1 MGRAPLAPRGRA
13 STSARPVVA
22 LWPGSVIPWAFS
34 RFSGP
39 TLHRKLIGAVLVS
52 ALASTAAHAADK
64 VLIAPVPAWVIP
76 APPVL
81 KADSAVR
88 FDEQVQVDGDTTT
101 VYIDTMRQASSPE
114 ALLQMGTL
122 TLGWQPDHGDLTL
135 HKLEIIRGD
144 QVIDALGKG
153 EGITVIQREAGLER
167 LMVDGQLTAVKH
179 IEGLRVGDVL
189 RMVFSLSERDS
200 ALAGHVQDGLV
211 LLPAPLKVGFGR
223 ARLVWRTASPLTIKS
238 LAPGV
243 VPAPKPIDGTWTEIV
258 VPLPVAKLPEVPK
271 NAPSRFTPQPLLQ
284 FSSFPDWASVA
295 KVMAPLYAVKDTIPP
310 GSDLASRVDAIAARS
325 PDPVRRM
332 ADALQLVQDEVR
344 YELIAMGNGNYV
356 PQAPA
361 DTWAKRYGDCKAKTR
376 LLLAVLDRLGIRAE
390 PVMANS
396 KRGDAVADMVPAA
409 LAFDHVFVHAQVG
422 GEDFW
427 LDGTMLGSRLAD
439 IRDVPRYGWVLPM
452 GGTIEGSKPTLLAL
466 PLRAHARPD
475 IEADV
480 AYDMTAGPHL
490 ATPYHMTLRYNGTY
504 GAAYKVDQGPSYDE
518 KLTDFAEKAA
528 NNWIGNTFIGKPR
541 SAWNAEAAVWTLEF
555 NGIAYPNW
563 KYRDGHYALAV
574 PPGLKVSYDAPR
586 DRAAWRAIPALIS
599 EPWHARLHTSW
610 RLPDDGK
617 GVTLTSADAASLDLA
632 AVNWQRKIV
641 LNGGELA
648 EDIVSRE
655 SGAEIAPDK
664 ASSTAKAISDAMD
677 RTARLSL
684 DSSYPKWWDDVA
696 RRKGSPAL
704 AKVRAI
710 YDARIA
716 DKPDDA
722 TRLTDRAWF
731 ERTLFD
737 WAAAEADY
745 TRAIALDAS
754 ADRYLKRSSLRAK
767 LGNRA
772 GSLADTQAAYD
783 LEQGNADARSSL
795 AYELI
800 EAGKPDEALDL
811 LPADLD
817 IATDDGLSNFL
828 EKVDRLE
835 QADRHD
841 EALSMLDEA
850 LEKRGSSAKLRN
862 ARCWYLALRNTAL
875 DTALGDCNK
884 AIELE
889 ADPAMYMDSRALV
902 HFRAGRLKEAMADYE
917 AALAAEPEQT
927 ASLFM
932 AGIVAAKMGDKAK
945 AAALLK
951 AAKTVTPDIGHFYA
965 HYGIKP

>member
-1 MGRAPLAPRGRA
+1 MHKKLFGAAVI
-13 STSARPVVA
+13 ST
-22 LWPGSVIPWAFS
+22 
-34 RFSGP
+34 
-39 TLHRKLIGAVLVS
+39 
-52 ALASTAAHAADK
+52 LASTAAHAGDK
-64 VLIAPVPAWVIP
+64 VLVAPAPAWVNQ

-114 ALLQMGTL
+114 ALQQMGTL

-153 EGITVIQREAGLER
+153 EGITVIRREAGLER

-179 IEGLRVGDVL
+179 IEDLRVGDTL
-189 RMVFSLSERDS
+189 RMVFSLSERDT
-200 ALAGHVQDGLV
+200 ALAGHVQDALV

-223 ARLVWRTASPLTIKS
+223 ARLVWKTSNPLTVKS
-238 LAPGV
+238 LAPGLTPV
-243 VPAPKPIDGTWTEIV
+243 AKPLDATWTEIV
-258 VPLPVAKLPEVPK
+258 VPLPIAKLPDAAK
-271 NAPSRFTPQPLLQ
+271 NAPSRFTPLPLLQ
-284 FSSFPDWASVA
+284 FTSFPDWASVA
-295 KVMAPLYAVKDTIPP
+295 KVMAPLYAVKDGIAP
-310 GSDLASRVDAIAARS
+310 GSDLAKRVDAIAARS

-332 ADALQLVQDEVR
+332 ADALRLVQDEVR

-361 DTWAKRYGDCKAKTR
+361 DTWAKRYGDCKAKTM
-376 LLLAVLDRLGIRAE
+376 LLLAVLDRLGIKAE

-396 KRGDAVADMVPAA
+396 KRGDAVPDMVPAA
-409 LAFDHVFVHAQVG
+409 LAFDHVFVHARVG
-422 GEDFW
+422 EEDFW

-452 GGTIEGSKPTLLAL
+452 GGTIEGSKPALFAL

-475 IEADV
+475 IDADL

-490 ATPYHMTLRYNGTY
+490 ATPYHLTLRYNGTY
-504 GAAYKVDQGPSYDE
+504 GAAYKVDPGPNYDE
-518 KLTDFAEKAA
+518 KLTSFAEKAA
-528 NNWIGNTFIGKPR
+528 SNWVGDTFVGKAR
-541 SAWNAEAAVWTLEF
+541 STWDAENAVWTLDF
-555 NGIAYPNW
+555 DGIAYPDW

-574 PPGLKVSYDAPR
+574 PPGLKVTYDAPR
-586 DRAAWRAIPALIS
+586 DRAAWRAIPALIPD
-599 EPWHARLHTSW
+599 PWHAKLHTSW
-610 RLPDDGK
+610 RLPDGGK
-617 GVTLTSADAASLDLA
+617 GVSLTGSDPGSLDLPA
-632 AVNWQRKIV
+632 ASWQRTV
-641 LNGGELA
+641 ALAGGELTQ
-648 EDIVSRE
+648 DIVSRE
-655 SGAEIAPDK
+655 SGAEIASDK

-684 DSSYPKWWDDVA
+684 DGSYPKWWDDVA

-710 YDARIA
+710 FDARIA

-731 ERTLFD
+731 ERTLFN

-745 TRAIALDAS
+745 TRAIAVDAS
-754 ADRYLKRSSLRAK
+754 ADRYLKRSALRSK

-772 GSLADTQAAYD
+772 GSLADAQAAYD
-783 LEQGNADARSSL
+783 LQQGNADARSTL

-800 EAGKPDEALDL
+800 EAGKVDEGLDL
-811 LPADLD
+811 VPTDLD
-817 IATDDGLSNFL
+817 ITTDDGLSNFL

-835 QADRHD
+835 QADKHD
-841 EALSMLDEA
+841 EALGMLDEA

-875 DTALGDCNK
+875 DTALTDCNK

-927 ASLFM
+927 ASLYM
-932 AGIVAAKMGDKAK
+932 ASIVADRMGDKAK
-945 AAALLK
+945 AAALLE
-951 AAKTVTPDIGHFYA
+951 AAKTVFPDVGHFYA

>member
-1 MGRAPLAPRGRA
+1 MHKTLFGAAVLSTLA
-13 STSARPVVA
+13 STSA
-22 LWPGSVIPWAFS
+22 
-34 RFSGP
+34 
-39 TLHRKLIGAVLVS
+39 
-52 ALASTAAHAADK
+52 HAGDK
-64 VLIAPVPAWVIP
+64 VLVAPVPAWVAP

-81 KADSAVR
+81 KAESAVR

-114 ALLQMGTL
+114 ALLQMGTV
-122 TLGWQPDHGDLTL
+122 TLPWQPDHGDLTL

-153 EGITVIQREAGLER
+153 EGITVIRREAGLER

-189 RMVFSLSERDS
+189 RMVFTISERDS

-223 ARLVWRTASPLTIKS
+223 ARLVWRTANPLTVKS
-238 LAPGV
+238 LAPGLT
-243 VPAPKPIDGTWTEIV
+243 PTPKPVDATWTEIV
-258 VPLPVAKLPEVPK
+258 VSLPVAKLPDAAK
-271 NAPSRFTPQPLLQ
+271 NAPSRFAALPLLQ
-284 FSSFPDWASVA
+284 FTTFPDWASVA
-295 KVMAPLYAVKDTIPP
+295 KVMAPLYAVKDTIAP
-310 GSDLASRVDAIAARS
+310 GSDLAARVDAIAARS

-332 ADALQLVQDEVR
+332 ADALRLVQDEVR

-361 DTWAKRYGDCKAKTR
+361 DTWSKRYGDCKAKTL
-376 LLLAVLDRLGIRAE
+376 LLLAVLDRLGIKAE
-390 PVMANS
+390 PVMASS
-396 KRGDAVADMVPAA
+396 KRGDAVPDMVPAA
-409 LAFDHVFVHAQVG
+409 LAFDHVFVHAKVG
-422 GEDFW
+422 EEDFW

-439 IRDVPRYGWVLPM
+439 IRDVPRYGTVLPM
-452 GGTIEGSKPTLLAL
+452 GGSIEGSKPALLAL

-475 IEADV
+475 IDADLT
-480 AYDMTAGPHL
+480 YDMTAGPHL
-490 ATPYHMTLRYNGTY
+490 ATPYHLTLRYNGTY
-504 GAAYKVDQGPSYDE
+504 AASYKVDPGPNYDE
-518 KLTDFAEKAA
+518 KLTSFAEKAA
-528 NNWIGNTFIGKPR
+528 TNWVGDTFVGKAR
-541 SAWNAEAAVWTLEF
+541 SAWDADAAVWTLDF
-555 NGIAYPNW
+555 DGIAYPNW

-574 PPGLKVSYDAPR
+574 PPGLKVTYDAPR

-599 EPWHARLHTSW
+599 DPWHARLRTAW
-610 RLPDDGK
+610 ILPDAGK
-617 GVTLTSADAASLDLA
+617 GVTLSGGDPGGLDLPA
-632 AVNWQRKIV
+632 ATWQRR
-641 LNGGELA
+641 LALAGGTLSE
-648 EDIVSRE
+648 EIVSRE

-664 ASSTAKAISDAMD
+664 ASSTAKAISDAME

-684 DSSYPKWWDDVA
+684 DPAYPKWWDDVA
-696 RRKGSPAL
+696 RRKSSPAL
-704 AKVRAI
+704 AKARAI
-710 YDARIA
+710 FDTRIA

-722 TRLTDRAWF
+722 SRLTDRAWF
-731 ERTLFD
+731 ERTLFN

-754 ADRYLKRSSLRAK
+754 ADRYLKRSDLRSK
-767 LGNRA
+767 VGNRA
-772 GSLADTQAAYD
+772 GSLADAQAAYD
-783 LEQGNADARSSL
+783 LEQGNADARSTLS
-795 AYELI
+795 YELI
-800 EAGKPDEALDL
+800 EAGKVDEGMDL
-811 LPADLD
+811 LPTDLD

-828 EKVDRLE
+828 EKIDRLE

-875 DTALGDCNK
+875 DTALTDCNK
-884 AIELE
+884 AIELDS
-889 ADPAMYMDSRALV
+889 DPAMYMDSRALV

-932 AGIVAAKMGDKAK
+932 AGIVADRMGDKAK
-945 AAALLK
+945 AAALSK
-951 AAKTVTPDIGHFYA
+951 AAKTVFPDVGHFYA

>member
-1 MGRAPLAPRGRA
+1 M
-13 STSARPVVA
+13 
-22 LWPGSVIPWAFS
+22 
-34 RFSGP
+34 
-39 TLHRKLIGAVLVS
+39 
-52 ALASTAAHAADK
+52 
-64 VLIAPVPAWVIP
+64 APVPAWITP

-81 KADSAVR
+81 KADGAVR
-88 FDEQVQVDGDTTT
+88 FDEQVQIDGNTTT

-153 EGITVIQREAGLER
+153 EGITVIRREAGLER
-167 LMVDGQLTAVKH
+167 LMVDGRLTAVKH

-189 RMVFSLSERDS
+189 RMVFSISERDN

-223 ARLVWRTASPLTIKS
+223 ARLVWKTASPLTVKS

-243 VPAPKPIDGTWTEIV
+243 TPVPRPVDSTWTEIV
-258 VPLPVAKLPEVPK
+258 VPLPVTKLPDVPK
-271 NAPSRFTPQPLLQ
+271 NAPSRFTPLPLIQ
-284 FSSFPDWASVA
+284 FSSFPDWGAVA
-295 KVMAPLYAVKDTIPP
+295 KVMAPLYAVKDGISA
-310 GSDLASRVDAIAARS
+310 GSDLAARVDAIAARS

-332 ADALQLVQDEVR
+332 ADALRLVQDEVR

-361 DTWAKRYGDCKAKTR
+361 DTWAKRYGDCKAKTL
-376 LLLAVLDRLGIRAE
+376 LLLAVLDRLGIKAE
-390 PVMANS
+390 PVMASS
-396 KRGDAVADMVPAA
+396 KRGDAVPDMVPAA
-409 LAFDHVFVHAQVG
+409 LAFDHVFVHAKVG
-422 GEDFW
+422 EEDFW

-439 IRDVPRYGWVLPM
+439 IRDVPRYGYVLPM
-452 GGTIEGSKPTLLAL
+452 GGTIEGSKPVLLAL

-475 IEADV
+475 IEADL

-490 ATPYHMTLRYNGTY
+490 ATPYHMTLRFNGTY
-504 GAAYKVDQGPSYDE
+504 AASYKVDPGPSFDE
-518 KLTDFAEKAA
+518 KLTSFAEKAA
-528 NNWIGNTFIGKPR
+528 SNWIGDTFVGKPR
-541 SAWNAEAAVWTLEF
+541 STWDADAAVWTLEF
-555 NGIAYPNW
+555 DGIAYPDW
-563 KYRDGHYALAV
+563 RYRDGHYALAV
-574 PPGLKVSYDAPR
+574 PAGLKINHDAPR

-599 EPWHARLHTSW
+599 EPWHARLHVSR
-610 RLPDDGK
+610 RLPDQGR
-617 GVTLTSADAASLDLA
+617 GMTLTGNEPGTLDLSA
-632 AVNWQRKIV
+632 ANWQRRIA
-641 LNGGELA
+641 LAGGELS

-655 SGAEIAPDK
+655 TGAEIAPDK
-664 ASSTAKAISDAMD
+664 ASSAAKMISDAMD

-684 DSSYPKWWDDVA
+684 DPDYPKWWDDVA
-696 RRKGSPAL
+696 RRKGSPSL

-710 YDARIA
+710 LDARIA

-731 ERTLFD
+731 ERSLFN

-754 ADRYLKRSSLRAK
+754 ADRHLKRSALRSK

-772 GSLADTQAAYD
+772 GSLADSQAAYD
-783 LEQGNADARSSL
+783 LEQGNAEARRSL

-800 EAGKPDEALDL
+800 EAGKVDEGLDL
-811 LPADLD
+811 LPSDLD
-817 IATDDGLSNFL
+817 VGTDDGLSNFL

-841 EALSMLDEA
+841 EALTMLDEA
-850 LEKRGSSAKLRN
+850 LEKHGSSAKLRN
-862 ARCWYLALRNTAL
+862 ARCWYLGLRNAAL
-875 DTALGDCNK
+875 DIALADCNK

-902 HFRAGRLKEAMADYE
+902 HLRAGRLKEAMADYE
-917 AALAAEPEQT
+917 AALAANPEQT
-927 ASLFM
+927 ASLYM
-932 AGIVAAKMGDKAK
+932 ASIVADRMGGKAR
-945 AAALLK
+945 AAALSK
-951 AAKTVTPDIGHFYA
+951 AAKTVFPNIAHFYA
-965 HYGIKP
+965 HFGLNP

>member
-1 MGRAPLAPRGRA
+1 MRFGGVRL
-13 STSARPVVA
+13 SLSSSIDF
-22 LWPGSVIPWAFS
+22 PGPH
-34 RFSGP
+34 
-39 TLHRKLIGAVLVS
+39 LHKQLFGAVVIS
-52 ALASTAAHAADK
+52 TLASTAAQAGDK
-64 VLIAPVPAWVIP
+64 VLVAPVPAWVNQ

-135 HKLEIIRGD
+135 HKLEIIRGNT
-144 QVIDALGKG
+144 VIDALGKG
-153 EGITVIQREAGLER
+153 EGITVIRREAGLER

-179 IEGLRVGDVL
+179 IEDLRVGDVL

-211 LLPAPLKVGFGR
+211 LLPAPIKVGFGR
-223 ARLVWRTASPLTIKS
+223 ARLVWKTANPLTVKS

-243 VPAPKPIDGTWTEIV
+243 TPVPKPIDAVWSEIV
-258 VPLPVAKLPEVPK
+258 VPLPVAKLPDAAK
-271 NAPSRFTPQPLLQ
+271 NAPSRFTPLPLIQ
-284 FSSFPDWASVA
+284 FTTFPDWASVA
-295 KVMAPLYAVKDTIPP
+295 KVMGPLYAVKGTIAP
-310 GSDLASRVDAIAARS
+310 GSDLAARVDAIAARS

-332 ADALQLVQDEVR
+332 ADALRLVQDEVR

-361 DTWAKRYGDCKAKTR
+361 DTWSKRYGDCKAKTL
-376 LLLAVLDRLGIRAE
+376 LLLAILDRLGIKAE

-396 KRGDAVADMVPAA
+396 KRGDAVRDMVPAA
-409 LAFDHVFVHAQVG
+409 LAFDHVFVHARVG
-422 GEDFW
+422 EEDFW

-439 IRDVPRYGWVLPM
+439 IRDVPRYGYVLPM
-452 GGTIEGSKPTLLAL
+452 GGSIEGSKPELFAL
-466 PLRAHARPD
+466 PLRAHTRPD
-475 IEADV
+475 IEADL

-490 ATPYHMTLRYNGTY
+490 ATPYHLTLRYNGTY
-504 GAAYKVDQGPSYDE
+504 AASYKVDPGPNYDE
-518 KLTDFAEKAA
+518 KLTSFAEKAA
-528 NNWIGNTFIGKPR
+528 TNWVGDTFVGKAR
-541 SAWNAEAAVWTLEF
+541 SVWDADAAVWTLDF
-555 NGIAYPNW
+555 DGIAYPEW

-574 PPGLKVSYDAPR
+574 PPGLKVTYDAPR

-599 EPWHARLHTSW
+599 DPWHAKLRTAW
-610 RLPDDGK
+610 TLPDGGK
-617 GVTLTSADAASLDLA
+617 GVTLSGAEPGMLDLPA
-632 AVNWQRKIV
+632 ANWQRR
-641 LNGGELA
+641 LA
-648 EDIVSRE
+648 LVSGTLSEDIVSRE
-655 SGAEIAPDK
+655 SGAEIEPDK

-684 DSSYPKWWDDVA
+684 DPNYPKWWDDVA

-710 YDARIA
+710 LDARIA

-731 ERTLFD
+731 ERTLFN

-745 TRAIALDAS
+745 TRAITVDAS
-754 ADRYLKRSSLRAK
+754 ADRYLKRSDLRSK
-767 LGNRA
+767 IGDRA
-772 GSLADTQAAYD
+772 GSLADAQAAYD
-783 LEQGNADARSSL
+783 LEQGNADARSTLS
-795 AYELI
+795 YELI
-800 EAGKPDEALDL
+800 EAGKVDEGLDL
-811 LPADLD
+811 LSADLD
-817 IATDDGLSNFL
+817 ITTDDGMSNFL
-828 EKVDRLE
+828 EKIDRLE

-841 EALSMLDEA
+841 EALAMLDEA
-850 LEKRGSSAKLRN
+850 LEKRVSSAKLRN

-875 DTALGDCNK
+875 DTALADCNK
-884 AIELE
+884 AIELDS
-889 ADPAMYMDSRALV
+889 DPAMYMDSRALV

-932 AGIVAAKMGDKAK
+932 AGIVADRMGDKAK
-945 AAALLK
+945 AAAFSK
-951 AAKTVTPDIGHFYA
+951 AAKTVYPDVGHFYA

>member
-1 MGRAPLAPRGRA
+1 MFSRSSGHHLHRNLIAAVVFSAFA
-13 STSARPVVA
+13 STSAQ
-22 LWPGSVIPWAFS
+22 
-34 RFSGP
+34 
-39 TLHRKLIGAVLVS
+39 
-52 ALASTAAHAADK
+52 AADK
-64 VLIAPVPAWVIP
+64 VLIAPVPTWVTQ

-153 EGITVIQREAGLER
+153 EGITVIRREAGLER

-189 RMVFSLSERDS
+189 RMVFSISERDT

-223 ARLVWRTASPLTIKS
+223 ARLVWKTASPLTVKS

-243 VPAPKPIDGTWTEIV
+243 TPVAKPIDGTWTEIV
-258 VPLPVAKLPEVPK
+258 VPLPVAKLPDAAK
-271 NAPSRFTPQPLLQ
+271 NAPSRFTPLPLLQ
-284 FSSFPDWASVA
+284 FTSFPDWATVA
-295 KVMAPLYAVKDTIPP
+295 KVMAPLYAVKDTIPA
-310 GSDLASRVDAIAARS
+310 GSDLAARVDAIAARS
-325 PDPVRRM
+325 PDPVTRM
-332 ADALQLVQDEVR
+332 ADALRLVQDEVR

-361 DTWAKRYGDCKAKTR
+361 DTWAKRYGDCKAKTL
-376 LLLAVLDRLGIRAE
+376 LLLAVLDRLGIKAE

-396 KRGDAVADMVPAA
+396 KRGDAVPDLVPAA
-409 LAFDHVFVHAQVG
+409 LAFDHVFVHAKVG
-422 GEDFW
+422 EEDFW

-439 IRDVPRYGWVLPM
+439 ILDVPRYGWVLPM
-452 GGTIEGSKPTLLAL
+452 GGTIDGSKPALFAL

-475 IEADV
+475 IDANLS
-480 AYDMTAGPHL
+480 YDMTAGPHL
-490 ATPYHMTLRYNGTY
+490 ATPYHLTLRYNGSY
-504 GAAYKVDQGPSYDE
+504 AAAYKVDPGPSYDE
-518 KLTDFAEKAA
+518 KLTSFAEKAA
-528 NNWIGNTFIGKPR
+528 TSWVGNTFVGKPR
-541 SAWNAEAAVWTLEF
+541 STWDAEAGVWTLDF
-555 NGIAYPNW
+555 DGIAYPDW

-574 PPGLKVSYDAPR
+574 PPGLKISYDAPR

-599 EPWHARLHTSW
+599 EPWHARLRTSW
-610 RLPDDGK
+610 ILPDAGK
-617 GVTLTSADAASLDLA
+617 GVALSGGDPGSLDLPA
-632 AVNWQRKIV
+632 ANWQRR
-641 LNGGELA
+641 LTLAGGTLSE
-648 EDIVSRE
+648 EIVSRE

-664 ASSTAKAISDAMD
+664 ASSTAKAISDAME

-684 DSSYPKWWDDVA
+684 DPSYPKWWDDVA

-704 AKVRAI
+704 AKVGAI
-710 YDARIA
+710 FDARIA

-731 ERTLFD
+731 ERTLFN

-754 ADRYLKRSSLRAK
+754 ADRYLKRSSLRSK

-783 LEQGNADARSSL
+783 LEQGNADARSNL
-795 AYELI
+795 AHDLI
-800 EAGKPDEALDL
+800 EAGKVEEGLEL
-811 LPADLD
+811 LPTDLD
-817 IATDDGLSNFL
+817 ITTDDGLSNFL

-841 EALSMLDEA
+841 EALAMLDEA

-862 ARCWYLALRNTAL
+862 ARCWYLGLRNTAL
-875 DTALGDCNK
+875 DTALSDCNK
-884 AIELE
+884 AIELDS
-889 ADPAMYMDSRALV
+889 DPAMYMDSRALV

-932 AGIVAAKMGDKAK
+932 ASIVADRMGDKAK
-945 AAALLK
+945 AAALGK
-951 AAKTVTPDIGHFYA
+951 AAKTVFPDVGHFYA